1 MPTEK
6 TASSAVQRGRDP
18 CRRRHVRPLSAAPN
32 PPQTATSR
40 GQAGQL
46 KTLPQPHAV
55 QPVSQNKSQVMDFG
69 DNMAAAEVDATWP
82 ETEVSV
88 RPEVW

>member
-1 MPTEK
+1 MATNFIVNFPVIKHDEVCFFGWP
-6 TASSAVQRGRDP
+6 SYS
-18 CRRRHVRPLSAAPN
+18 LSF
-32 PPQTATSR
+32 
-40 GQAGQL
+40 
-46 KTLPQPHAV
+46 
-55 QPVSQNKSQVMDFG
+55 SQVMDFG